1 MMSDDKIVPQPLS
14 EDLINFIATNGQAVR
29 ESTRH
34 AEKCPPATP
43 PRKFFAMKLGEL
55 FAGQSKK
62 AIFVECLL
70 FAILVGY
77 IDFVTPWQWTMSVFY
92 APPILLAVWHGPRK
106 SGLAIAVLCGV
117 IWYLAGMRQ
126 HPYIS
131 QHAYVWVAF
140 NRVVYFLFVAIGG
153 MALKTQRD
161 EIRAR
166 MEAMTR
172 ARTLEQEI
180 VRVSEREQMRIGQDL
195 HDGLCQDLAAIDC
208 ATACLKSDLEGREV
222 PEAAAAG
229 NIQKLLQDAI
239 IEARNLARGISPVHM
254 DAENLPA
261 ALEDLVA
268 SANRANA
275 ATITFDMHGQIT
287 IGDTQTAIHLY
298 RIAQE
303 ALRNAV
309 RHSGASRVDVELNEE
324 GDHYTLLVRD
334 NGRGFDDSPVSPTS
348 TNMGLGTIRYR
359 ARLLGASCEIDS
371 KPGAGT
377 VVRCSLPL
385 HHASQSPLQH
395 AV

>member
-1 MMSDDKIVPQPLS
+1 MKIGEAICAQPKMAV
-14 EDLINFIATNGQAVR
+14 LIECILCVAFI
-29 ESTRH
+29 
-34 AEKCPPATP
+34 
-43 PRKFFAMKLGEL
+43 
-55 FAGQSKK
+55 
-62 AIFVECLL
+62 
-70 FAILVGY
+70 GY
-77 IDFVTPWQWTMSVFY
+77 VDYITTWQWTMSVFY
-92 APPILLAVWHGPRK
+92 AIPIMFAVWAGPRK
-106 SGLAIAVLCGV
+106 SGVALAALSALA
-117 IWYLAGMRQ
+117 WYVANMYQ
-126 HPYIS
+126 HPLLS
-131 QHAYVWVAF
+131 ERAYLWAGF
-140 NRVVYFLFVAIGG
+140 NRLAYFLFVAIGG
-153 MALKTQRD
+153 AAMKNQRD

-172 ARTLEQEI
+172 TRALEQEI

-208 ATACLKSDLEGREV
+208 AAACLKSDLEDRAI

-229 NIQKLLQDAI
+229 NIQKLLQEAI

-268 SANRANA
+268 SANRASV
-275 ATITFDMHGQIT
+275 ATITFALHGQIT

-309 RHSGASRVDVELNEE
+309 RHSGATRVSVELNEE
-324 GDHYTLLVRD
+324 GDHYTLVVQD
-334 NGRGFDDSPVSPTS
+334 DGRGFNGSPVSTTS
-348 TNMGLGTIRYR
+348 MGLGTIRYR
-359 ARLLGASCEIDS
+359 ARLLGANCHIDS
-371 KPGAGT
+371 KPGSGT

-395 AV
+395 ASS